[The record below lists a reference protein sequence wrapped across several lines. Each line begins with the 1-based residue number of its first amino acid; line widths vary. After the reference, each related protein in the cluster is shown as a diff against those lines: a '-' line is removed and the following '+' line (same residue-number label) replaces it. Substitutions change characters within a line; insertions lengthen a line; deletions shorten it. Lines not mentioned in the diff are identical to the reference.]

1 MTEMVYSSLCLLV
14 CTDSIRRF
22 EREVLFT
29 LGGGHSFR
37 FFPGAIASSR
47 RLDLGKYSQS
57 V

>member
-37 FFPGAIASSR
+37 FFPSAIASSR
-47 RLDLGKYSQS
+47 RLDLGKYS
-57 V
+57 